1 MSTVKIHTI
10 IVAGGSGN
18 RFGSDIPKQYCLL
31 AKRPILM
38 HTIEAMRHALPD
50 AEITLVISS
59 DMQQLWDDLC
69 KTHKFNSPT
78 VVYGGATRAQSVAN
92 AVNSINDSDKNDIV
106 LIHDGARPLIDEATV
121 KRVVKCL
128 ISQTSDGVIPAIALT
143 DSIRELD
150 NIGSH
155 PVDRSRYKA
164 VQTPQGFN
172 LIALKK
178 AYQMPEHSS
187 WTDDASVM
195 ASAGKTKI
203 KLVEGSTENI
213 KITNPLDIEIAEV
226 ILRHRQK

>member
-10 IVAGGSGN
+10 IVAGGSGS
-18 RFGSDIPKQYCLL
+18 RFGADIPKQYCLL
-31 AKRPILM
+31 AKRPILI

-69 KTHKFNSPT
+69 KTHDFISPT

-92 AVNSINDSDKNDIV
+92 AINSINNPDKDDIV
-106 LIHDGARPLIDEATV
+106 LIHDGARPLVDEPTV
-121 KRVVKCL
+121 KRVVECL

-150 NIGSH
+150 DTGSH
-155 PVDRSRYKA
+155 PVDRSRYRA

-172 LIALKK
+172 LIALQK
-178 AYQMPEHSS
+178 AYQIPERPD

-195 ASAGKTKI
+195 ATAGKTKI
-203 KLVEGSTENI
+203 NLVEGSPENI
-213 KITNPLDIEIAEV
+213 KITNPLDIEIAEA
-226 ILRHRQK
+226 IMRCRQK